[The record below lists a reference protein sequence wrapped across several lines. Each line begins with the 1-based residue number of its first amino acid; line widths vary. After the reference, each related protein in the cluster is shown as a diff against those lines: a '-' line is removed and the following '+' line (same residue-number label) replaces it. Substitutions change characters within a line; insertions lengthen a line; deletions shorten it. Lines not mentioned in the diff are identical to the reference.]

1 MGVGKT
7 TVCQQLKQDL
17 QNSVFIDGDWCW
29 DWDASP
35 FQVTG
40 ETKAMVIDNI
50 CHLLNN
56 FLRCSVYKNIIF
68 CWVMHEQ
75 RIINSIIEKLDTK
88 NCTVHC
94 ISLIVNEKCLQDR
107 LSNDIEKGIRTADIL
122 EKRLFSD
129 SAVPKSPGQKQIL
142 FRYLF
147 YIIPITCYYS
157 VQICR
162 NPSGKNRQK
171 KNRAGLKASFDPGG
185 SGTPHRRICGRV
197 YVQFQRH

>member
-1 MGVGKT
+1 MMKTLYMIGGTMGVGKT
-7 TVCQQLKQDL
+7 TVCQHLKQDL

-29 DWDASP
+29 DASP
-35 FQVTG
+35 FQVTD

-56 FLRCSVYKNIIF
+56 FLKCSVYKNIIF

-122 EKRLFSD
+122 ERSI
-129 SAVPKSPGQKQIL
+129 A
-142 FRYLF
+142 R
-147 YIIPITCYYS
+147 IPLYQALNTIKIDT
-157 VQICR
+157 
-162 NPSGKNRQK
+162 NK
-171 KNRAGLKASFDPGG
+171 KTAAMIADEIKHL
-185 SGTPHRRICGRV
+185 
-197 YVQFQRH
+197 

>member
-1 MGVGKT
+1 MKTLYMIGGTMGVGKT
-7 TVCQQLKQDL
+7 TVCQQLKRDL
-17 QNSVFIDGDWCW
+17 QNSVFLDGDWCW
-29 DWDASP
+29 DASP
-35 FQVTG
+35 FQITD

-56 FLRCSVYKNIIF
+56 FLKCSVYKNIIF

-75 RIINSIIEKLDTK
+75 NIINSIIEKLDTK

-157 VQICR
+157 VNSIFC
-162 NPSGKNRQK
+162 
-171 KNRAGLKASFDPGG
+171 
-185 SGTPHRRICGRV
+185 
-197 YVQFQRH
+197 